1 MIERNYPEI
10 KVCGL
15 TRPDEAKACTDL
27 GADAIGLV
35 FYPRSPRNVTIAQ
48 AAAIKAALP
57 SCVPAVGVF
66 VDPDLE
72 TLLHTVADC
81 GLDVIQL
88 HGAESPDFTIQ
99 LGHATDAKIIK
110 VLFAT
115 KAPGLNDADT
125 YDVSGFLV
133 ECGQGPLPGGNAM
146 AWDWGIAKPF
156 AQRNPLILAG
166 GLGPDTVSSAV
177 SACLPDAVDASS
189 ALEALPGRKDLSK
202 VEQFIQAVQN
212 SAIHYAAGSRRLRP
226 IFSSC
231 KN

>member
-1 MIERNYPEI
+1 M
-10 KVCGL
+10 
-15 TRPDEAKACTDL
+15 
-27 GADAIGLV
+27 
-35 FYPRSPRNVTIAQ
+35 
-48 AAAIKAALP
+48 
-57 SCVPAVGVF
+57 
-66 VDPDLE
+66 
-72 TLLHTVADC
+72 
-81 GLDVIQL
+81 
-88 HGAESPDFTIQ
+88 
-99 LGHATDAKIIK
+99 
-110 VLFAT
+110 
-115 KAPGLNDADT
+115 NDADT